1 MSIQATALKASAMAP
16 VLFINQD
23 GANTFAGKAELLAKA
38 LGSLSRLEPG
48 KNLAIPGY
56 GPSQIHRYPWLAM

>member
-1 MSIQATALKASAMAP
+1 MAP

-23 GANTFAGKAELLAKA
+23 GTNTFAGKAELLAKA
-38 LGSLSRLEPG
+38 LDSLSRLEPG

-56 GPSQIHRYPWLAM
+56 GSSQIHRCPRVAV